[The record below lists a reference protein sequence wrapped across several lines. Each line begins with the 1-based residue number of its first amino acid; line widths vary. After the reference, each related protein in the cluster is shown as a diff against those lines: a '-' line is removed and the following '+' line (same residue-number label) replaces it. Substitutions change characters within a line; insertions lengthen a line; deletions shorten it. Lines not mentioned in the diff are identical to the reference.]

1 MNTPQVMDL
10 QVDISQTSP
19 MPLRGSFSCAPGQM
33 LALVGPSGA
42 GKTSMLRVLAGLLHP
57 ENARVSVGSDIWCD
71 TAQGLHMPPQ
81 QRRVGL
87 VFQNYALMPHMN
99 AVDNVALAML
109 HLPSAQR
116 LQQARDWLQ
125 RMGLTPDQQ
134 QRLPALLSGGQQ
146 QRVALARALARQPR
160 LLLMDEPFSAV
171 DQMSR
176 RSLYGLI
183 ADLRRDLHI
192 PIVLVT
198 HDLSEA
204 RQLADKLVVM
214 DAGEVLQEGTPAHIY
229 RSPRNARVADLVGIP
244 NRFHGRWLG
253 NRGPHALPEGFAWLE
268 WLPHADAKSGLAL
281 MVKDKGRLKTWG
293 QPVTW
298 VIQGDGFQVNPLL
311 TEDEASDSQRLVLH
325 AQVSSLRS
333 LGEISLATLA
343 LDEPAGTQLQL
354 TLSGT
359 QRHNV
364 QTGQQISVSMDCRWI
379 HVMPVR
385 R

>member
-1 MNTPQVMDL
+1 MKTTADNRL
-10 QVDISQTSP
+10 QVEISQNLP
-19 MPLRGSFSCAPGQM
+19 MPLRGSFYCEPGQL

-42 GKTSMLRVLAGLLHP
+42 GKTSMLRVLAGLLQP
-57 ENARVSVGSDIWCD
+57 AQAKVSVGSDIWCD
-71 TAQGLHMPPQ
+71 TAQGLHKSPQ
-81 QRRVGL
+81 QRQVGL

-109 HLPSAQR
+109 HLPGTQR

-125 RMGLTPDQQ
+125 RMGLTPEEQ
-134 QRLPALLSGGQQ
+134 QRLPAMLSGGQQ
-146 QRVALARALARQPR
+146 QRVALARALARKPR

-176 RSLYGLI
+176 RGLYGLI

-198 HDLSEA
+198 HDLNEA

-253 NRGPHALPEGFAWLE
+253 KNGPRALPEGFAWLE
-268 WLPHADAKSGLAL
+268 WLPHADATQGVPL
-281 MVKDKGRLKTWG
+281 VVQDKGRLKTPG
-293 QPVTW
+293 QAVTW
-298 VIQGDGFQVNPLL
+298 VIQGDGFHVNPAL
-311 TEDEASDSQRLVLH
+311 TADTATDNQQLVLQAH
-325 AQVSSLRS
+325 VSALRS

-343 LDEPAGTQLQL
+343 LETPAGTPLQL
-354 TLSGT
+354 TLSGA
-359 QRHNV
+359 QRHQV
-364 QTGQQISVSMDCRWI
+364 QTGQQLTVSMDCRWI

-385 R
+385 N